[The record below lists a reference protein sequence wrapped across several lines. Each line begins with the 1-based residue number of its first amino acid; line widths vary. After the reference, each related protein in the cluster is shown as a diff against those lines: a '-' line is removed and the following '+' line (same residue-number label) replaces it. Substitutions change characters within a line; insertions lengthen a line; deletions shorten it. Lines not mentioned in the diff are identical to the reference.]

1 MRATVT
7 TAFPGAEDG
16 TLHPRWIAVGEII
29 TGSLAEAAVAAGMIA
44 GIQAASGPDT
54 IAISAGNYGG
64 KLGKFHFHLR
74 QILGSA

>member
-29 TGSLAEAAVAAGMIA
+29 TGSLAQAAVAAGWATDLGAGLNPSQIA
-44 GIQAASGPDT
+44 PET
-54 IAISAGNYGG
+54 AGAETKPGMTRG
-64 KLGKFHFHLR
+64 R
-74 QILGSA
+74 RR

>member
-29 TGSLAEAAVAAGMIA
+29 TGSLAEAAVAAGWATDLDAAPDPQEIA
-44 GIQAASGPDT
+44 PE
-54 IAISAGNYGG
+54 SAGAET
-64 KLGKFHFHLR
+64 KPAMAR
-74 QILGSA
+74 VRRR

>member
-29 TGSLAEAAVAAGMIA
+29 TGSLAAAAVAAGWATDLGVGVNPPEIA
-44 GIQAASGPDT
+44 PEAAGAETKP
-54 IAISAGNYGG
+54 AMARG
-64 KLGKFHFHLR
+64 R
-74 QILGSA
+74 RR